1 MISEYAQLLQF
12 LVAAYFDNELTSQRR
27 ATKRSGRHIKSIG
40 SRLKAKEGRIRGNLM
55 GKRVNFSARTVI
67 TPDPTIIIDQL

>member
-55 GKRVNFSARTVI
+55 GKPRTVI